1 MKRMMLVAIAASVA
15 ACADEIPHD
24 HPEPVD
30 PVDGAHVTHVD
41 NGDGS
46 TTTTVDASSMSDW
59 IYLDLDAGAEV
70 DADDATWDLAFQRFL
85 IIVDGGVSGDG
96 GVEVAILDGG
106 DFAGMTAAPAD
117 GWITDAA
124 DGDDEGE
131 EPDLALGGWYAYDPA
146 THVLSPN
153 DLVYVVR
160 SNDGAYAKL
169 QMLDYYDDAGTS
181 GFPRFQWAPVGAPAR

>member
-1 MKRMMLVAIAASVA
+1 MKRMMLVAVAASVA
-15 ACADEIPHD
+15 ACADEIRPEN
-24 HPEPVD
+24 PEPVD

-46 TTTTVDASSMSDW
+46 TTSTVDASSMSEW

-70 DADDATWDLAFQRFL
+70 DAGDAAWDLAFQRFL
-85 IIVDGGVSGDG
+85 ILVDGGVSGDA
-96 GVEVAILDGG
+96 GVEVAILDGA
-106 DFAGMTAAPAD
+106 DFAGMTAAPTD

-124 DGDDEGE
+124 DGDDEDA

-160 SNDGAYAKL
+160 TGEGAYVKL